1 MNILVV
7 DDEEMA
13 HQLVSAVIRVI
24 GDVSV
29 QSAYSAEEALRKA
42 HEHAPDLIIS
52 DINMPDVDG
61 LMLVQ
66 RLRAD
71 AGLSHVPI
79 LLLTARG
86 EPQDKYAGFLTGADD
101 YLTKPFDVIELQL
114 RIKALLRRS
123 SLRAGKGTQSGSEP
137 SGPLGAPASTGPLA
151 LGRLVLVPG
160 RYSVQIDGRELRFT
174 ASEYAIVRHLA
185 ENPAQLVTTEVLLQ
199 HALGYPAK
207 VGNPQTIHSHMRNI
221 RGKFRKAG
229 IEPDFLTSSWQ
240 GYTLEFP

>member
-13 HQLVSAVIRVI
+13 HQLVTAVIRVI

-29 QSAYSAEEALRKA
+29 VSAYSAEEALSKA
-42 HEHAPDLIIS
+42 HEQVPDLIIS
-52 DINMPDVDG
+52 DINMPDMDG

-86 EPQDKYAGFLTGADD
+86 EAQDKYAGFLTGADD

-123 SLRAGKGTQSGSEP
+123 SVRA
-137 SGPLGAPASTGPLA
+137 GAPAPTGPLA
-151 LGRLVLVPG
+151 LGRLALVPG
-160 RYSVQIDGRELRFT
+160 RYAVQIDGRELRFT
-174 ASEYAIVRHLA
+174 ASEYAILRHLA
-185 ENPAQLVTTEVLLQ
+185 EHAAHLVTAEALLQ

-207 VGNPQTIHSHMRNI
+207 VGNPQTVHSHMRNI
-221 RGKFRKAG
+221 RGKFRKGG

-240 GYTLEFP
+240 GYTLEFPAP